1 MTDSQ
6 THGLYAH
13 SLSDVSNAR
22 HTLEDHLRG
31 SAALARRFGEVF
43 GAGELAEYLALVH
56 DVGKGTCAWQEK
68 LRVVEAK
75 GGRVGIPH
83 KHAGTVLAEQYVRP
97 AACAAV
103 VFGHHGGLP
112 DMERLRDELYKARP
126 GGSESGRVE
135 EAIRAV
141 ERIVP
146 EIRRGSPMAPPGW
159 LRDLPKGKRQLGLD
173 LLVRMLFS
181 CVVDADFLDTSAH
194 FAGSEA
200 LVREPADMAA
210 LAERYE
216 SRRKQHLAEREP
228 SPQVDALRQSV
239 YEQACAAAFGE
250 PGVYVLHVPTG
261 GAKTLAAGGFALRH
275 TAEHGKR
282 RVVLAVP
289 FISITEQNAAV
300 YRDLLDPEPGSV
312 EPAVVLEHHSAVDLD
327 GDGAAVGSDALT
339 EKEREELKERARAA
353 KLAAENWD
361 APFVVTT
368 TVRLF
373 ESLFSHRPSQVRRLH
388 NLAGSVI
395 VLDEVQALPDRLLAP
410 ILSGLRGLVDHFGA
424 TVLLVSATQPSF
436 WELSAW
442 KGLERKAIIEDPAAL
457 FTALRRVDY
466 DWRTGED
473 VTLESVACE
482 AAEYPQVLAVVG
494 TTRDAARFHR
504 HLEAAAPA
512 GPVLHLST
520 RMTGAHRREVIAEIR
535 ELLRKGEPVQVV
547 STSLIEA
554 GVDVDFPRVYRSWAP
569 PESLQQAAGRCNRDG
584 RLEDGG
590 TVVIF
595 DPADGG
601 RPRST
606 EYKAALQ
613 AGAKFFGPKLAR
625 PDALEALH
633 SYYQHRYSY
642 QQGGDP
648 ESGLGAEI
656 QKLRCAL
663 DFPQVDRDFQMIDN
677 GHSVPVVVIRRE
689 SDRKHIE
696 AAVAQLMDRFRP
708 CGPEVLRS
716 LQQHTASLPK
726 REAEAALRAGLAE
739 LITGDLLLWHGA
751 YHERRGLD
759 PDEPESLDA
768 YCVV

>member
-1 MTDSQ
+1 MADDAL
-6 THGLYAH
+6 LYAH
-13 SLSDVSNAR
+13 SLSDVTKVR

-31 SAALARRFGEVF
+31 SAALAGRFGEVF

-56 DVGKGTCAWQEK
+56 DVGKGPCAWQEK
-68 LRVVEAK
+68 LRAVEAS

-83 KHAGTVLAEQYVRP
+83 KHAGTVLAEQHTFL
-97 AACAAV
+97 ACAAV

-112 DMERLRDELYKARP
+112 DMERLRRELLRARP
-126 GGSESGRVE
+126 GGPEAARVE
-135 EAIRAV
+135 EAIGAV
-141 ERIVP
+141 ERVVP
-146 EIRRGSPMAPPGW
+146 EIRRSARIAPPGW
-159 LRDLPKGKRQLGLD
+159 LRDLPKREGQLGLE

-194 FAGSEA
+194 FAGTKA
-200 LVREPADMAA
+200 LVQEPVDMAG
-210 LAERYE
+210 LVERYE
-216 SRRKQHLAEREP
+216 SRRQLHLAGREP
-228 SPQVDALRQSV
+228 SPRVDSLRQSV
-239 YEQACAAAFGE
+239 YEQACAAASGE

-275 TAEHGKR
+275 AAEHGKR

-300 YRDLLDPEPGSV
+300 YRDLLDPEPDSG
-312 EPAVVLEHHSAVDLD
+312 EPVVVLEHHSAVDLGPEEAGVGVDD
-327 GDGAAVGSDALT
+327 GTLT
-339 EKEREELKERARAA
+339 EEQRDELRERARTAR
-353 KLAAENWD
+353 LAAENWD

-388 NLAGSVI
+388 NLAGSVL

-436 WELSAW
+436 WQLSPW
-442 KGLERKAIIEDPAAL
+442 KGLERKAIVDDPTAL
-457 FTALRRVDY
+457 FEALRRVEY
-466 DWRTGED
+466 DWRTGDD
-473 VTLESVACE
+473 VILESIARE
-482 AAEYPQVLAVVG
+482 AAGHAQVLTVVG

-504 HLEAAAPA
+504 HLEAASAE

-520 RMTGAHRREVIAEIR
+520 RMTAAHRREVIAEIR
-535 ELLRKGEPVQVV
+535 ELLRQGSPVQVV

-584 RLEDGG
+584 HLEDGG
-590 TVVIF
+590 TVVVF
-595 DPADGG
+595 DPVDGG
-601 RPRST
+601 RPRSK
-606 EYKAALQ
+606 EYQAALD
-613 AGAKFFGPKLAR
+613 AGEMYFGPRLAK
-625 PDALEALH
+625 PDDLEALD
-633 SYYQHRYSY
+633 SYYRERYAY

-656 QKLRCAL
+656 QKLRRAL

-677 GHSVPVVVIRRE
+677 EHIVPVVVIRRE
-689 SDRKHIE
+689 DDREHIE
-696 AAVAQLMDRFRP
+696 AAVAQLTDRFRS

-716 LQQHTASLPK
+716 LQPHTASLPK
-726 REAEAALRAGLAE
+726 REAEEALRSGLAE
-739 LITGDLLLWHGA
+739 LVTGDLLLWHGA

-759 PDEPESLDA
+759 PDEPESPDA
-768 YCVV
+768 YGMV